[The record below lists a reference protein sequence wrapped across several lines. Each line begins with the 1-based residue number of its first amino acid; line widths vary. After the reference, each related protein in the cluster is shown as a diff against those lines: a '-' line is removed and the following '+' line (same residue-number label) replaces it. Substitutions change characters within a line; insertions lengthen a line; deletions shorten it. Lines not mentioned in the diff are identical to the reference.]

1 MAKVL
6 YAPTVDGIV
15 GRSGTGVYYRGKSSI
30 FGYLRQWVVPKYT
43 EQNETMGKTLRVV
56 AECYKSTNPVF
67 REELKEYTKKYSDLG
82 VRKRIL
88 RARANSEFAV
98 FYLMLWN
105 YSKENPSMD
114 ITAMTVEDFDIVAAA
129 IKSIKLAVEASYLPS
144 VEGYEEWTAN
154 IKLLTPP

>member
-56 AECYKSTNPVF
+56 AECYKSTTTLF
-67 REELKEYTKKYSDLG
+67 RADLKEYTLKYSDLG

-105 YSKENPSMD
+105 YSKANPSMA

-129 IKSIKLAVEASYLPS
+129 IQNVKGAVEASYLPS
-144 VEGYEEWTAN
+144 VEGYETLTATMK
-154 IKLLTPP
+154 ILGP